1 VRVRVEAKSP
11 RPLERVEVIYR
22 GRVIHTLRPPDAP
35 DAPGRLAAEFD
46 FTPDRDGWIAA
57 RAFERPGRTIRFS
70 HTSPVYLE
78 RGVPASAADDARF
91 FLDWIDREIRLYQAS
106 TGFRSEA
113 DRAAML
119 DFFAKGRAVY
129 ERLERLGGE
138 GPGLQAA
145 KGLTTRTVP

>member
-1 VRVRVEAKSP
+1 VVKAAAGAQLRVRIEAQSL

-22 GRVIHTLRPPDAP
+22 GRVVRTLRPPDTPDAR

-46 FTPDRDGWIAA
+46 FTPDSDGWIAA

-70 HTSPVYLE
+70 HTGPVYLE

-91 FLDWIDREIRLYQAS
+91 FLDWIDREIGLYQAS

-129 ERLERLGGE
+129 ERLAR
-138 GPGLQAA
+138 
-145 KGLTTRTVP
+145 